1 MNADEFL
8 TIAGDFQLGSLDTE
22 SPHPLTGQLAQL
34 AREDLAEGI
43 RVLREADL
51 LALGKFTEAARQL
64 PEIAEAIAGCL
75 GSGHRIFLCGCGAT
89 GRLSLSIELFCREG
103 LLPKELADRV
113 LAFMAGGDLALI
125 RAVEKFEDHPEYG
138 ARQLDDLGF
147 RDGDLLLASTEGGET
162 PWVIG
167 ATERAAEVSSR
178 APFFLYCNP
187 DGVLAASAERSR
199 RVLANPAIRKVNLA
213 VGPMALS
220 GSTRMQATTVLTAAL
235 AFAFAGRLDPA
246 SAAALPERFRA
257 LVESSDWS
265 FLAAF
270 TEREAALCT
279 LGEYTLYEPG
289 PFGITVLTDTTE
301 RSPTFS
307 LNPFENQNDPKARAS
322 WCHLFMPSA
331 QDAPSAWLKLLH
343 RRPRAVDWPEVAA
356 TTGLKVIH
364 GYDFSARLPELRRRR
379 TRGALHHVF
388 RIEGGPGRI
397 MLHYGPLHHTLRWQ
411 AADGPLAMVEAHLL
425 LKLMLNAH
433 STLLM
438 GRLGRYE
445 DNVMTWVRPANNK
458 LIDRAIRYVR
468 LLAARRGLQPSYE
481 EACRALFRVMVDL
494 KPDQSVVLRTLE
506 ALAKPS

>member
-8 TIAGDFQLGSLDTE
+8 TIAGDFQLGALDTE
-22 SPHPLTGQLAQL
+22 SPHPLTGDLARL

-43 RVLREADL
+43 RILREVDL
-51 LALGKFTEAARQL
+51 LALRRFADAAGQL
-64 PEIAEAIAGCL
+64 PAMAEAIATCL
-75 GSGHRIFLCGCGAT
+75 GAGNRVFLCGCGAT
-89 GRLSLSIELFCREG
+89 GRLSLSLELFCREG
-103 LLPKELADRV
+103 LLPKASAARV

-138 ARQLDDLGF
+138 ARQLEDLGF

-167 ATERAAEVSSR
+167 ATERAAAISSQ

-187 DGVLAASAERSR
+187 DEILAATAERSR

-235 AFAFAGRLDPA
+235 VFAFASRANPA
-246 SAAALPERFRA
+246 AAAALPDRLRSLLEA
-257 LVESSDWS
+257 TDWS
-265 FLAAF
+265 FLAPF
-270 TEREAALCT
+270 TEREASLCSR
-279 LGEYTLYEPG
+279 GEYTLYEPG

-307 LNPFENQNDPKARAS
+307 LQPFENQNDPKARAS

-331 QDAPSAWLKLLH
+331 QDGPSAWRQLLH
-343 RRPRAVDWPEVAA
+343 REPRAVDWPEVAS
-356 TTGLKVIH
+356 TTGLRVIH

-379 TRGALHHVF
+379 THGALHHVF

-397 MLHYGPLHHTLRWQ
+397 LLHYGPLHHTIRWQ
-411 AADGPLAMVEAHLL
+411 ATGGSDGMAEAHLM
-425 LKLMLNAH
+425 LKMLLNAH

-468 LLAARRGLQPSYE
+468 LLAARRGLAPGYE
-481 EACRALFRVMVDL
+481 ETCRALFRVIDSL

-506 ALAKPS
+506 ALAGPA

>member
-1 MNADEFL
+1 
-8 TIAGDFQLGSLDTE
+8 
-22 SPHPLTGQLAQL
+22 
-34 AREDLAEGI
+34 
-43 RVLREADL
+43 
-51 LALGKFTEAARQL
+51 
-64 PEIAEAIAGCL
+64 
-75 GSGHRIFLCGCGAT
+75 
-89 GRLSLSIELFCREG
+89 
-103 LLPKELADRV
+103 
-113 LAFMAGGDLALI
+113 
-125 RAVEKFEDHPEYG
+125 
-138 ARQLDDLGF
+138 
-147 RDGDLLLASTEGGET
+147 
-162 PWVIG
+162 
-167 ATERAAEVSSR
+167 
-178 APFFLYCNP
+178 
-187 DGVLAASAERSR
+187 
-199 RVLANPAIRKVNLA
+199 
-213 VGPMALS
+213 
-220 GSTRMQATTVLTAAL
+220 
-235 AFAFAGRLDPA
+235 
-246 SAAALPERFRA
+246 
-257 LVESSDWS
+257 
-265 FLAAF
+265 
-270 TEREAALCT
+270 
-279 LGEYTLYEPG
+279 
-289 PFGITVLTDTTE
+289 
-301 RSPTFS
+301 
-307 LNPFENQNDPKARAS
+307 
-322 WCHLFMPSA
+322 
-331 QDAPSAWLKLLH
+331 
-343 RRPRAVDWPEVAA
+343 VAA